1 MAARILIAEDNE
13 ANLALVDYLLRAAG
27 HETLGAADGAEAV
40 RLARS
45 SRLDLVICDLQ
56 MPVLDGYGVL
66 TQLRADPVLSNLP
79 VIALTAFSR
88 THDRNDALVAGF
100 DGYLSKPIDP
110 EAFVAQIEKYLPPQ
124 LRTGGTLRPP

>member
-1 MAARILIAEDNE
+1 
-13 ANLALVDYLLRAAG
+13 
-27 HETLGAADGAEAV
+27 
-40 RLARS
+40 
-45 SRLDLVICDLQ
+45 
-56 MPVLDGYGVL
+56 VLDGYGVL
-66 TQLRADPVLSNLP
+66 THLRADPVLSNLP